1 MPMNYAAPGVYVE
14 EVPSGP
20 KPIQPVGTRT
30 AAFLGKAPEDGAHLG
45 EAVAVDNWS
54 QFVREFCGEKTVSTP
69 LAHAVFGFFQ
79 NGGSRCY
86 VVNLETDSLTG
97 GGKAKAGLDLLET
110 LDEVKIVAA
119 PGYTS
124 PVQQSDLLTH
134 CENMRDRVAILE
146 GPEKVDSIEL
156 LTRVGTTLADGEKP
170 AEGQPKNGCAPRRSQ
185 GGYGAFYF
193 PWLVVKDPLDKRTRM
208 VTVPPAGHIA
218 GIYARSDA
226 ARGVQKAPGNEQ
238 VRGAV
243 NVSYAVSRA
252 EHDVLNPAGV
262 NCIRLFSR
270 EGVVLYGAR
279 TVASDPEWKYLNVR
293 RLFNMIEESIALS
306 TRWVVFEPNDPMLW
320 NSIVRDVRA
329 FLMML
334 YRDGALMGRTPEEA
348 FFVHCNEETNTR
360 ESIDLGLVVTRIGI
374 APVKP
379 AEFVVFRIGQ
389 SSGGTNVE
397 TEKGGGHA

>member
-1 MPMNYAAPGVYVE
+1 MPMNYLAPGVYME

-30 AAFLGKAPEDGAHLG
+30 AAFLGKAPAEGAHLN
-45 EAVAVDNWS
+45 EAYAVDNWS
-54 QFVREFCGEKTVSTP
+54 QFVREFCADKTSSTP
-69 LAHAVFGFFQ
+69 LAHAVSGFFQ

-86 VVNLETDSLTG
+86 IVNLEGDSLTG
-97 GGKAKAGLDLLET
+97 GGGAKAGLDLLET
-110 LDEVKIVAA
+110 IDEVKIVAA

-124 PVQQSDLLTH
+124 PVHYDALLTH

-146 GPEKVDSIEL
+146 GPANVGALEE
-156 LTRVGTTLADGEKP
+156 LTRVGTVNADGVKP
-170 AEGQPKNGCAPRRSQ
+170 ADGAPKPGRAPRRSAP
-185 GGYGAFYF
+185 GYGAYYF
-193 PWLVVKDPLDKRTRM
+193 PWLVCKDPLDKRTRM
-208 VTVPPAGHIA
+208 VTVPPSGHIA

-226 ARGVQKAPGNEQ
+226 ARGVHKAPANEQ

-262 NCIRLFSR
+262 NVIRLFSR

-279 TVASDPEWKYLNVR
+279 TVASDPEWKYVNVR
-293 RLFNMIEESIALS
+293 RLFNMVEESITLS
-306 TRWVVFEPNDPMLW
+306 TRWVVFEPNDSMLW

-348 FFVHCNEETNTR
+348 FFVQCDAETNPP
-360 ESIDLGLVVTRIGI
+360 ESVDQGLVVTRIGI

-389 SSGGTNVE
+389 SSGGAKVE
-397 TEKGGGHA
+397 TEKGGANA